1 MTMLAEEKQ
10 ILINKVESAID
21 SIRPYL
27 EADGG
32 NVSVEDIT
40 DAMVAMVRFHGACS
54 SCSMSAMTLKAG
66 VAEAIRFAVPEI
78 QDVVALSAV
87 ELTV

>member
-1 MTMLAEEKQ
+1 M
-10 ILINKVESAID
+10 
-21 SIRPYL
+21 
-27 EADGG
+27 
-32 NVSVEDIT
+32 EDIT
-40 DAMVAMVRFHGACS
+40 DGMVAMVRFHGACS

-87 ELTV
+87 ELTI